1 MLGLPYFDRAAE
13 RSTPPDPFRRRL
25 CAKGVSTS
33 YSGSSVVDGKRVEVI
48 RWQRTETGRSPFK
61 EARIMLSNHWLL
73 IGGDQA

>member
-1 MLGLPYFDRAAE
+1 MLGIPYFDRAAE
-13 RSTPPDPFRRRL
+13 RSTPLVPFRCRL

-48 RWQRTETGRSPFK
+48 RWQRTETGRSPFE
-61 EARIMLSNHWLL
+61 EARIVLSNNWVL